1 MVLVENSTD
10 ISKTT
15 NYMSTIRQEIKI
27 EISIY
32 AAIITLL
39 FAIVVS
45 FYVSHTRT
53 YSTPGTREMQWSTD
67 SVRWGGWDIR

>member
-10 ISKTT
+10 ISKTS

-67 SVRWGGWDIR
+67 SVSWGGWDIR